1 MQIDDNGMGL
11 RFVSCEKKD
20 WRSEPSAGRRRVA
33 RKVVKYV
40 DPDEDETDDINVGED
55 EKGKGKEVAL
65 RARSEDDVENVLWE
79 LDSDGGRRNE
89 GTEMPHADSPAA
101 VQQTRAAQVDFLRG
115 LSLEPAYQNRV
126 TFIEQNL
133 VFFWFFQFSYL
144 AQFMSRMT
152 KSSWIA
158 LSSWSSLSGLR
169 GFLSTDI
176 CQQRS
181 ILGLDLDVTSD
192 FLKSN
197 PSLNLGRLSMC
208 LP

>member
-1 MQIDDNGMGL
+1 MSL

-20 WRSEPSAGRRRVA
+20 WRPEPSAGRRRAV

-40 DPDEDETDDINVGED
+40 DPDEDETDDVNVGED
-55 EKGKGKEVAL
+55 KKGKSKEVVS
-65 RARSEDDVENVLWE
+65 RARSEDDVEDALWE
-79 LDSDGGRRNE
+79 PDSDEGRRSKGAE
-89 GTEMPHADSPAA
+89 IPHMDSPAA
-101 VQQTRAAQVDFLRG
+101 VPQTRAAQLDFLRR

-133 VFFWFFQFSYL
+133 VFFLFFQFLYL
-144 AQFMSRMT
+144 AQFMSRTTMP
-152 KSSWIA
+152 SWIA

-169 GFLSTDI
+169 GFLRVDI

-181 ILGLDLDVTSD
+181 ILGRDLGVTSD

-197 PSLNLGRLSMC
+197 RPLNLGRLSMC
-208 LP
+208 LH